1 MNFRETGFRAV
12 YHNFCVVEATD
23 RVREIMGDLPGA
35 NIANAVLAYGYYDR
49 DAGLTLE
56 VLAAAHVGDDGLKY
70 AAGNDEVSLKLRIDA
85 VEEARLGVCPD
96 EDGKMAETFAEKLE
110 ILKTYDASEDIEET
124 RKMDFLDSC
133 RDPYFIDDVM
143 VRLMKDDLQ
152 PEDCWVRIT
161 GLGDHYFVG
170 TLLNE
175 PYQDYGR
182 HEGETI
188 AFCIHRTE
196 EGEIFCYADM
206 NPPARVTAED
216 LADGSMLRD
225 AVRKFNA
232 DRNEANLYDVLMILR
247 DSQVWVP
254 CTAVFSEEDD
264 ARFKKMMEQKE
275 DNVEDLVGE
284 QFTAHDPVRLIPDIL
299 QNGEKYFF
307 PVFSSAEEM
316 GDYGDDF
323 SKVQK
328 HILEVIPL
336 ARNNEKNVAGI
347 VLNAFSDPFVL
358 DAGLFDMIEGMK
370 SRIET
375 A

>member
-35 NIANAVLAYGYYDR
+35 SIANAVLAYGYYDR

-133 RDPYFIDDVM
+133 RDPYYIDDVM

-188 AFCIHRTE
+188 AFCVHRK
-196 EGEIFCYADM
+196 
-206 NPPARVTAED
+206 
-216 LADGSMLRD
+216 
-225 AVRKFNA
+225 VR
-232 DRNEANLYDVLMILR
+232 
-247 DSQVWVP
+247 
-254 CTAVFSEEDD
+254 
-264 ARFKKMMEQKE
+264 
-275 DNVEDLVGE
+275 
-284 QFTAHDPVRLIPDIL
+284 
-299 QNGEKYFF
+299 
-307 PVFSSAEEM
+307 SSAM
-316 GDYGDDF
+316 
-323 SKVQK
+323 
-328 HILEVIPL
+328 P
-336 ARNNEKNVAGI
+336 
-347 VLNAFSDPFVL
+347 
-358 DAGLFDMIEGMK
+358 
-370 SRIET
+370 T
-375 A
+375 

>member
-1 MNFRETGFRAV
+1 
-12 YHNFCVVEATD
+12 
-23 RVREIMGDLPGA
+23 
-35 NIANAVLAYGYYDR
+35 
-49 DAGLTLE
+49 
-56 VLAAAHVGDDGLKY
+56 
-70 AAGNDEVSLKLRIDA
+70 
-85 VEEARLGVCPD
+85 
-96 EDGKMAETFAEKLE
+96 
-110 ILKTYDASEDIEET
+110 
-124 RKMDFLDSC
+124 
-133 RDPYFIDDVM
+133 
-143 VRLMKDDLQ
+143 
-152 PEDCWVRIT
+152 
-161 GLGDHYFVG
+161 
-170 TLLNE
+170 
-175 PYQDYGR
+175 
-182 HEGETI
+182 
-188 AFCIHRTE
+188 
-196 EGEIFCYADM
+196 M

-247 DSQVWVP
+247 DSLVWVP

-264 ARFKKMMEQKE
+264 ARFKKMMEEKE

-307 PVFSSAEEM
+307 PAFSSAEEM
-316 GDYGDDF
+316 GDYGDNF